1 MSSRNSRPGSQ
12 PVSYCRNRTRDR
24 FPYFFLGLLL
34 LFVGL
39 CMGVYGA
46 AALGEDKTG
55 WDYMDYVTL
64 VIGWVGCLGFTAAGI
79 YEGCTALRDAFFPA
93 KSAIAGSIRSQMPRP
108 DEAPDWQELFAMVDR
123 DLAATGRWFGKVG
136 IGSQW
141 LLGDEVSCL
150 PRIRGVFGRDE
161 IRHSSGTNR
170 HTRIIQLFIIDDR
183 KQTQVTGF
191 QDPRDLEAVIQCL
204 RLRVPA
210 AYFGSYHDF
219 IGFCDRTDD
228 EWDQM
233 EREFLRRQ
241 AQAEQR
247 IREAFPV
254 QAGQGFVLVDYPS
267 GRRTS
272 LVDREGLIRR
282 LDALELG
289 NQFRLEMT
297 PPIPTGEMGELVA
310 INCVREENTAY
321 RLVVQP
327 RIGDSGEAMGFL
339 RVKATKEEALEP
351 LIRLVEQ
358 GELPDFTA
366 QGWQA
371 VPFRKKPAPQID
383 RQTPPY
389 LNITD
394 GAGIERR
401 YERFSRRDVEL
412 AAEKVADGSYR
423 GAILWL
429 PPRLAFLDAGTSE
442 DGRVTIQIGLPGEK
456 GFRTRMAKTTGRQA
470 AEWFIGCLD
479 GTLPDDFESWK
490 NVTRDWEKRVEK
502 MEKQKAKDAAKK

>member
-1 MSSRNSRPGSQ
+1 MSTRNSRPGSQ

-39 CMGVYGA
+39 CMGVYGVVT
-46 AALGEDKTG
+46 LGEDKTG
-55 WDYMDYVTL
+55 WDYRDYVTL

-79 YEGCTALRDAFFPA
+79 YEGCTSLRDTFFPA

-108 DEAPDWQELFAMVDR
+108 EDAPDWQELFAIVDR
-123 DLAATGRWFGKVG
+123 DLSATGRWFGKVG

-141 LLGDEVSCL
+141 LLGDEVSYL

-170 HTRIIQLFIIDDR
+170 HTRIVQLFIIDDR
-183 KQTQVTGF
+183 KQTQVTSL

-233 EREFLRRQ
+233 EREFRRRQ

-247 IREAFPV
+247 VRETFPV
-254 QAGQGFVLVDYPS
+254 QAGQGFVLTDLPS

-272 LVDREGLIRR
+272 QVDGESLVRQLEGL
-282 LDALELG
+282 EPG
-289 NQFRLEMT
+289 QQFRLEFT
-297 PPIPTGEMGELVA
+297 PPIPIQGIELVA
-310 INCVREENTAY
+310 LNCIREENSAY
-321 RLVVQP
+321 RMVAQP
-327 RIGDSGEAMGFL
+327 RISDGGETIGFL
-339 RVKATKEEALEP
+339 RVKAKKEEVQEL
-351 LIRLVEQ
+351 LVRLVER
-358 GELPDFTA
+358 GEIPNFTDP
-366 QGWQA
+366 GWQT
-371 VPFRKKPAPQID
+371 VPFRKMPAPQSD

-389 LNITD
+389 LNITE
-394 GAGIERR
+394 GTGISCK
-401 YERFSRRDVEL
+401 YQRFSRRDVEL
-412 AAEKVADGSYR
+412 AAQKVADGSYKE
-423 GAILWL
+423 AILWL
-429 PPRLAFLDAGTSE
+429 PPWLVFLDAGTAQ
-442 DGRVTIQIGLPGEK
+442 DGRTTIQIGLPVGDAY
-456 GFRTRMAKTTGRQA
+456 RTRMAKTTGRQA

-479 GTLPDDFESWK
+479 GKLPDDFESWK
-490 NVTRDWEKRVEK
+490 DVTRDWEKRVEK
-502 MEKQKAKDAAKK
+502 LEKQKAKDAAKK